1 MTSSRIR
8 VPGWNTATAAEGYR
22 QVRENIAILLTDHAG
37 AGGRTVPACPQWTVR
52 DLLAHLTEICD
63 RVITR
68 FGGEPC
74 PVPERASAAE
84 LLRLWLERGPE
95 ADALLAADGEGK
107 SRGDIMVMDAFTH
120 ELDLRYALGVPPP
133 EAHAAWLRGFEV
145 LVSGL
150 ASSLGS
156 HGLPGMRIEIEGA
169 TWIAG
174 TEPVAAVL
182 SGPPVDLYR
191 TLAGRR
197 SPAQIAA
204 LDWLGDPEPWLRA
217 FTWGPFVPPDE
228 AVESVER

>member
-22 QVRENIAILLTDHAG
+22 QVRENITLLLADHPG
-37 AGGRTVPACPQWTVR
+37 TGDRIVPACPQWTVR
-52 DLLAHLTEICD
+52 DVVAHLTEICD

-74 PVPERASAAE
+74 PVPEAASVAE
-84 LLRLWLERGPE
+84 LLRLWNERGSE
-95 ADALLAADGEGK
+95 ADTLLAADGEGK

-120 ELDLRYALGVPPP
+120 ELDLRYALGVPLP
-133 EAHAAWLRGFEV
+133 ETHAAWLRGFEV

-150 ASSLGS
+150 GAALKG
-156 HGLPGMRIEIEGA
+156 HGLPGMRIETEGA

-182 SGPPVDLYR
+182 SGPPADLYR
-191 TLAGRR
+191 SLAGRR
-197 SPAQIAA
+197 SPAQITA
-204 LDWLGDPEPWLRA
+204 LSWLGDPEPWLRA
-217 FTWGPFVPPDE
+217 FTWGPFAPPEE
-228 AVESVER
+228 ATEA

>member
-22 QVRENIAILLTDHAG
+22 QVRENIVILIADHAG
-37 AGGRTVPACPQWTVR
+37 SGERTVPGCPQWTVR

-74 PVPERASAAE
+74 PIPERASAAE
-84 LLRLWLERGPE
+84 LLRLWSERGPE
-95 ADALLAADGEGK
+95 ADALLAADGDGK

-120 ELDLRYALGVPPP
+120 ELDLRFALGAPPP
-133 EAHAAWLRGFEV
+133 EAHAAWLRSFEV

-150 ASSLGS
+150 GSSLGS

-182 SGPPVDLYR
+182 SGSPVDVYR
-191 TLAGRR
+191 SLAGRR
-197 SPAQIAA
+197 SPAQIAD

-217 FTWGPFVPPDE
+217 FTWGPFFPPE
-228 AVESVER
+228 VAVER

>member
-8 VPGWNTATAAEGYR
+8 VPGWNTATAADGYR
-22 QVRENIAILLTDHAG
+22 QVRENITILLTDLPG
-37 AGGRTVPACPQWTVR
+37 ADGKIVPSCPQWTVR
-52 DLLAHLTEICD
+52 DLLAHLAEICD

-74 PVPERASAAE
+74 PVPETASVTE
-84 LLRLWLERGPE
+84 LLRLWNERGPE
-95 ADALLAADGEGK
+95 ADSLLAADGEGR

-120 ELDLRYALGVPPP
+120 ELDLRYTLGEPLP
-133 EAHAAWLRGFEV
+133 EAHPAWLRGFEV

-150 ASSLGS
+150 GTSLTS
-156 HGLPGMRIEIEGA
+156 HGLPGMRIETEGA

-182 SGPPVDLYR
+182 TGPPAALYR
-191 TLAGRR
+191 SLAGRR
-197 SPAQIAA
+197 SPAQITA

-217 FTWGPFVPPDE
+217 FTWGPFVPPEE
-228 AVESVER
+228 ATEG

>member
-22 QVRENIAILLTDHAG
+22 QVRENISILLAEHAS
-37 AGGRTVPACPQWTVR
+37 AGERAVPACPQWTVR
-52 DLLAHLTEICD
+52 DLLAHVTEICD

-74 PVPERASAAE
+74 PVPETASVAG
-84 LLRLWLERGPE
+84 LLRLWNERGPE
-95 ADALLAADGEGK
+95 ADTILAADGDGK

-120 ELDLRYALGVPPP
+120 ELDLRYALGAPLP
-133 EAHAAWLRGFEV
+133 EAHGAWLRGFEV

-150 ASSLGS
+150 GASLKE
-156 HGLPGMRIEIEGA
+156 HGLPGMRIETEGA
-169 TWIAG
+169 SWIAG

-182 SGPPVDLYR
+182 SGPPAELYR
-191 TLAGRR
+191 SLSGRR

-217 FTWGPFVPPDE
+217 FTWGPFTPPTE
-228 AVESVER
+228 ATER

>member
-1 MTSSRIR
+1 M
-8 VPGWNTATAAEGYR
+8 
-22 QVRENIAILLTDHAG
+22 IADHAG
-37 AGGRTVPACPQWTVR
+37 SAERTVPACPQWTVR

-74 PVPERASAAE
+74 PIPEKASAAE
-84 LLRLWLERGPE
+84 LLRLWSERGPE
-95 ADALLAADGEGK
+95 ADALLAADGDGK

-120 ELDLRYALGVPPP
+120 ELDLRSTLGAPPP
-133 EAHAAWLRGFEV
+133 EAHAAWLRSFEV

-150 ASSLGS
+150 GSSLGS

-182 SGPPVDLYR
+182 SGSPVDVYR
-191 TLAGRR
+191 SLAGRR

-217 FTWGPFVPPDE
+217 FTWGPFFPPE
-228 AVESVER
+228 VAVER

>member
-8 VPGWNTATAAEGYR
+8 VPGWNTATAADGYR
-22 QVRENIAILLTDHAG
+22 QVRENITILLTDHSAAG
-37 AGGRTVPACPQWTVR
+37 ERIVPACPQWTVR
-52 DLLAHLTEICD
+52 DLLAHLAEICD

-74 PVPERASAAE
+74 PVPETASVVE
-84 LLRLWLERGPE
+84 LLRLWNERGPE
-95 ADALLAADGEGK
+95 ADTLLAADGDGK

-120 ELDLRYALGVPPP
+120 ELDLRYALGEPLPG
-133 EAHAAWLRGFEV
+133 AHAGWLRGFEV

-150 ASSLGS
+150 GASLTR
-156 HGLPGMRIEIEGA
+156 HGLPGMRIETEGA

-182 SGPPVDLYR
+182 SGPPGDLYR
-191 TLAGRR
+191 SLAGRR
-197 SPAQIAA
+197 SPAQITA

-217 FTWGPFVPPDE
+217 FTWGPFTPPDK
-228 AVESVER
+228 AVER

>member
-22 QVRENIAILLTDHAG
+22 QVRENISILLAEHPG
-37 AGGRTVPACPQWTVR
+37 AGELTVPACPQWTVR
-52 DLLAHLTEICD
+52 DLLAHVTEICD

-74 PVPERASAAE
+74 PVPETAPVAE
-84 LLRLWLERGPE
+84 LLRLWNERGPE
-95 ADALLAADGEGK
+95 ADTLLAADGDGK

-120 ELDLRYALGVPPP
+120 ELDLRYALGAPLP

-150 ASSLGS
+150 GASLKE
-156 HGLPGMRIEIEGA
+156 HGLPGMRIETEGA

-182 SGPPVDLYR
+182 SGPPVALYR
-191 TLAGRR
+191 SLAGRR

-217 FTWGPFVPPDE
+217 FSWGPFAPPSE
-228 AVESVER
+228 ATER

>member
-22 QVRENIAILLTDHAG
+22 QVRENIAILVAGHAG
-37 AGGRTVPACPQWTVR
+37 AGERAVPACPQWTVR
-52 DLLAHLTEICD
+52 DLIAHLTEICD

-68 FGGEPC
+68 FGGEAC
-74 PVPERASAAE
+74 PIPESASAVE
-84 LLRLWLERGPE
+84 LLKLWLERGPE
-95 ADALLAADGEGK
+95 ADTLLAADGDGK

-120 ELDLRYALGVPPP
+120 ELDIRYALGAPPP

-150 ASSLGS
+150 GASLGR
-156 HGLPGMRIEIEGA
+156 HGLPGMRLETEGA

-182 SGPPVDLYR
+182 SGAPADLYR

-204 LDWLGDPEPWLRA
+204 MDWLGDPEPWLRA
-217 FTWGPFVPPDE
+217 FTWGPFTPPE
-228 AVESVER
+228 AEIER

>member
-8 VPGWNTATAAEGYR
+8 VPGWNTATATAGYR
-22 QVRENIAILLTDHAG
+22 QVRENISILLAEHAS
-37 AGGRTVPACPQWTVR
+37 AGERVVPACPQWTVR
-52 DLLAHLTEICD
+52 DLLAHVTEICD

-68 FGGEPC
+68 FGGEPR
-74 PVPERASAAE
+74 PVPEAASAAG
-84 LLRLWLERGPE
+84 LLRLWNERGPE
-95 ADALLAADGEGK
+95 ADTILAAEGEGE

-120 ELDLRYALGVPPP
+120 ELDLRYALGAPLP
-133 EAHAAWLRGFEV
+133 EAHAAWLRSFEV

-150 ASSLGS
+150 GASLKE
-156 HGLPGMRIEIEGA
+156 HGLPGMRIETEGA

-182 SGPPVDLYR
+182 SGPPADLYR
-191 TLAGRR
+191 SLAGRR

-217 FTWGPFVPPDE
+217 FTWGPFTPPAE
-228 AVESVER
+228 AIEG